1 MTPRRGLWL
10 LLFCFLGLP
19 CGCGSN
25 DAQGDGTGTPIEPR
39 LSASS
44 VCKAD
49 GLVLCDDFEDAS
61 VGGAPNPATWSVQLF
76 QQQGRISIDGA
87 QAHSGT
93 KSVYVSGTGQGSYRS
108 VLFSTAYPF
117 PAPHNSFYAR
127 VFLRSR
133 NGMGQGHS
141 TYFGAG
147 SGDNQRMLRIGF
159 HQYVLEANL
168 IHPGTEYEVLS
179 GPWGQPAQGVQLQA
193 EKWHCVEAFFN
204 GAQHELRAWLDGNE
218 VGGLHT
224 TNWNANLT
232 SWSPRYARA
241 WFGFETYHGEQDEL
255 WYDDIAIGTQRIGCG
270 G

>member
-1 MTPRRGLWL
+1 
-10 LLFCFLGLP
+10 
-19 CGCGSN
+19 
-25 DAQGDGTGTPIEPR
+25 
-39 LSASS
+39 

-93 KSVYVSGTGQGSYRS
+93 RSVYVNGTGQGSYRS

-117 PAPHNSFYAR
+117 PAPNNSFYAR

-193 EKWHCVEAFFN
+193 GKWHCVEAFFN
-204 GAQHELRAWLDGNE
+204 GAQHELRAWFDGNE

-224 TNWNANLT
+224 TNWNANLK